1 MEKRTIRTGNIEIT
15 YILTRKKVKN
25 INMRVKADGNVYV
38 SASNRVSVDYIDR
51 FVASKAEFIM
61 KAIVKMQLK
70 QNKPLSYNDGE
81 KCKVWGNPWQLKI
94 IEDSRERVEY
104 TDFVV
109 TIFVKNIEDKAKV
122 EKLYLKW
129 QREQVEKLAQDISKR
144 VYPIYKKFTTF
155 PNMKIRLM
163 KSLWGSCN
171 RRTNTITLNLRLF
184 EYNTKCLLY
193 VLIHEYTHYIH
204 PNHSKEFHKAVG
216 SVMPDWKEYD
226 NMLKQK

>member
-81 KCKVWGNPWQLKI
+81 KCKVWGNPCQLKI

-144 VYPIYKKFTTF
+144 VYQY
-155 PNMKIRLM
+155 IR
-163 KSLWGSCN
+163 
-171 RRTNTITLNLRLF
+171 NLQLF
-184 EYNTKCLLY
+184 Q
-193 VLIHEYTHYIH
+193 I
-204 PNHSKEFHKAVG
+204 
-216 SVMPDWKEYD
+216 
-226 NMLKQK
+226 

>member
-81 KCKVWGNPWQLKI
+81 KCKV
-94 IEDSRERVEY
+94 
-104 TDFVV
+104 
-109 TIFVKNIEDKAKV
+109 
-122 EKLYLKW
+122 
-129 QREQVEKLAQDISKR
+129 
-144 VYPIYKKFTTF
+144 
-155 PNMKIRLM
+155 
-163 KSLWGSCN
+163 
-171 RRTNTITLNLRLF
+171 
-184 EYNTKCLLY
+184 
-193 VLIHEYTHYIH
+193 
-204 PNHSKEFHKAVG
+204 
-216 SVMPDWKEYD
+216 
-226 NMLKQK
+226 